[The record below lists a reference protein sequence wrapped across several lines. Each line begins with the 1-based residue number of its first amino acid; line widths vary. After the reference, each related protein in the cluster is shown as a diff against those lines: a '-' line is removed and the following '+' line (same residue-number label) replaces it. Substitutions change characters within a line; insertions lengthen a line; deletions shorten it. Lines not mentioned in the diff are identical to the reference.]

1 MSRQPLPSSE
11 TLAPDAD
18 DALPLGPDLESRVV
32 DDDHQALKLWLRLLA
47 CTTRVEDQI
56 RNRLRQQFDTTLP
69 RFDLLAQLE
78 RHPEGLS
85 MRELSQRLMVTGGN
99 VTGVVDQLEAESL
112 VQRQPHA
119 SDRRSFTVTL
129 TPAGRRLFRRMAAT
143 HEAWVVE
150 LLGGWNTAQKGEVYG
165 LLAHLKLHLAGLES
179 GRTTPRSAKP
189 GKVGAAGKAGKSP
202 ATPRRKGSP

>member
-1 MSRQPLPSSE
+1 MSRPSIDLPAE
-11 TLAPDAD
+11 VQAADA
-18 DALPLGPDLESRVV
+18 AGEAAQLGPDLESRVV

-47 CTTRVEDQI
+47 CTTRIEDQI

-129 TPAGRRLFRRMAAT
+129 TPSGRRLFRRMAAT

-150 LLGGWNTAQKGEVYG
+150 LLGGWNATQKGEVYG
-165 LLAHLKLHLAGLES
+165 LLAHLKLHLAGLDQA
-179 GRTTPRSAKP
+179 RPSA
-189 GKVGAAGKAGKSP
+189 KAGKTSKAAAASP
-202 ATPRRKGSP
+202 APRRKGSP

>member
-1 MSRQPLPSSE
+1 MSRQPLPTTE
-11 TLAPDAD
+11 PLAPEAD
-18 DALPLGPDLESRVV
+18 EALPLGPDLESRVV

-150 LLGGWNTAQKGEVYG
+150 LLGGWTAAQKSEVYG

-179 GRTTPRSAKP
+179 GRTPPRSSKP
-189 GKVGAAGKAGKSP
+189 GKAGKSP

>member
-1 MSRQPLPSSE
+1 MSRAPQPVVAELPV
-11 TLAPDAD
+11 PDIEA
-18 DALPLGPDLESRVV
+18 ALPFGPDLESRVV

-47 CTTRVEDQI
+47 CTTRIEDQI

-129 TPAGRRLFRRMAAT
+129 TPTGRRLFRRMAAT

-150 LLGGWNTAQKGEVYG
+150 LLGGWSPVKKAEVYG
-165 LLAHLKLHLAGLES
+165 LLADLKLHLASLDAS
-179 GRTTPRSAKP
+179 RAPARPIKPARPAK
-189 GKVGAAGKAGKSP
+189 AAKSP

>member
-1 MSRQPLPSSE
+1 MSRPHQDAPAEALPSE
-11 TLAPDAD
+11 QAGEA
-18 DALPLGPDLESRVV
+18 ALLGPDLESRVV

-119 SDRRSFTVTL
+119 SDRRSFTVTF
-129 TPAGRRLFRRMAAT
+129 TPTGRRLFRRMAAT

-150 LLGGWNTAQKGEVYG
+150 LLGGWNAAQKGEVYN
-165 LLAHLKLHLAGLES
+165 LLAHLKLHLAGLDQARPS
-179 GRTTPRSAKP
+179 
-189 GKVGAAGKAGKSP
+189 GKAGKPAKASAASP
-202 ATPRRKGSP
+202 APRRKGSP